1 MENIDNEHESSDAS
15 SIDPEVNCTFG
26 SPAPPKVARN
36 TRKASLKKKE
46 AKTGSLSTP
55 KRKSKRAGKDKKT
68 SLQAA
73 MKLVKEKEKEPSL
86 KLKTLIAKRDKAQ
99 SRMRNV
105 AGDIVRT
112 QLEITKMDLSE
123 LMDPP
128 SKKVKSKKV
137 IKK

>member
-1 MENIDNEHESSDAS
+1 MENIDNEHESSVAS

-73 MKLVKEKEKEPSL
+73 MKLVKEKEPSL

-123 LMDPP
+123 FMDPP